1 MGQPGSHETI
11 DECNE
16 LSQDFFEQ
24 RISGKQSAYYLCH
37 SHYSKKL
44 VSVVDYR
51 QAAYLHLI
59 QHFHGI
65 MEAEVGRDI
74 GYVSFHN
81 TEISVETH
89 PSEK

>member
-24 RISGKQSAYYLCH
+24 RISGKQSAHYVCH

-44 VSVVDYR
+44 FSVVGYR
-51 QAAYLHLI
+51 EAAYLHLI

-65 MEAEVGRDI
+65 MEAAVGRDI
-74 GYVSFHN
+74 GYVSLHN
-81 TEISVETH
+81 TEISVETN